1 MHFSQSFAAKLTAGL
16 LAVTG
21 MIAPAFAVS
30 GTVDAEGGLRLRNA
44 SSTDAAV
51 LETIPDGSQIEV
63 SGITESGWYQVSFQD
78 TQGYVSTDYVVLS
91 ETVELPTVAEPVYG
105 KVTEG
110 PLNVRSAPS
119 TDSEKVDSFSTGK
132 VLTILETL
140 DGWYKVEEGYVSADY
155 VTIID
160 AAEAASSGSASE
172 VVDLAMQYLG
182 YPYCYGGSSPSGFDC
197 SGFVRYVY
205 SQFGCSLNRTASAQ
219 MSNGTSVSMS
229 ELQPGDLV
237 FFLKSGSGASRASHV
252 GIYIGGGQFIHA
264 STSSTGVII
273 SDMDSAYYTTGFVG
287 GRRILWF
294 SSPTLYRTGRPG
306 GACLSFFCLC
316 IFSAFRAYCAQIRP
330 AASAGRGGKE
340 HIMNATVNSNCIGC
354 GLCVSICPEVFEIGD
369 DGLAQPIQEVTETL
383 EKTAS
388 QARESCPVN
397 AIDLE

>member
-140 DGWYKVEEGYVSADY
+140 DGWYKVEEGYV
-155 VTIID
+155 
-160 AAEAASSGSASE
+160 
-172 VVDLAMQYLG
+172 G

-287 GRRILWF
+287 GRRIL
-294 SSPTLYRTGRPG
+294 
-306 GACLSFFCLC
+306 
-316 IFSAFRAYCAQIRP
+316 
-330 AASAGRGGKE
+330 
-340 HIMNATVNSNCIGC
+340 
-354 GLCVSICPEVFEIGD
+354 
-369 DGLAQPIQEVTETL
+369 
-383 EKTAS
+383 
-388 QARESCPVN
+388 
-397 AIDLE
+397 

>member
-78 TQGYVSTDYVVLS
+78 TQGHVSTDYVVLS

-119 TDSEKVDSFSTGK
+119 TDSEKVDSFSTGR

-273 SDMDSAYYTTGFVG
+273 SDMDRAYYTTGFVG
-287 GRRILWF
+287 GRRIL
-294 SSPTLYRTGRPG
+294 
-306 GACLSFFCLC
+306 
-316 IFSAFRAYCAQIRP
+316 
-330 AASAGRGGKE
+330 
-340 HIMNATVNSNCIGC
+340 
-354 GLCVSICPEVFEIGD
+354 
-369 DGLAQPIQEVTETL
+369 
-383 EKTAS
+383 
-388 QARESCPVN
+388 
-397 AIDLE
+397 